1 MVTITILVKN
11 FLPLKYGL
19 DKGYASVL
27 ENTILIRTPTTVTKI
42 EFFNPLIASPVLK
55 IYWYAFMEIVR
66 GNRKNARS
74 VNSRSVA
81 KDPATIYTNGSSVIN
96 AKACLLYTSRCV

>member
-27 ENTILIRTPTTVTKI
+27 ENTIFIRTPTTVTKI

-96 AKACLLYTSRCV
+96 AKAPTNI